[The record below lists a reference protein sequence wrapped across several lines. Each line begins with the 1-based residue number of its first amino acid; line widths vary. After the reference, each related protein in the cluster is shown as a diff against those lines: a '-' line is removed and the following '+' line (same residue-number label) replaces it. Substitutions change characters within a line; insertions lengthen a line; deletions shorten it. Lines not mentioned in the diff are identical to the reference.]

1 MMSKA
6 AIIWLSIAA
15 SLVFVGSIIFVGVM
29 TTFGWDFMKLST
41 NQYDTVDYEI
51 NEEFSNI
58 SIDVDTT
65 DVKFVSSGDGKCS
78 VECYETEKM
87 RHSVKVVDGVLKIE
101 NNDTRKWYEFIG
113 INSGSP
119 KITVSLPAGEYGA
132 LSVKSH
138 TGDVEISREF
148 NFESIDI
155 LENTGDVA
163 SFASVSGGIKIA
175 TDTGRVCVENASA
188 ASLMIET
195 STGSVKLSDVT
206 CEGDIEVVVST
217 GKASLSRVSC
227 KSLISKGSTGDLELN
242 GVVASERFS
251 IERSTGDVE
260 LKASRAETLLIETN
274 TGDVELEGSDASE
287 IFIKTDTGDVEG
299 TLLTEKVFITKTD
312 TGRVR
317 VPNSITGGRCEITT
331 DTGDIEISIQ

>member
-1 MMSKA
+1 MSKA

-15 SLVFVGSIIFVGVM
+15 SLVLVGSIIFVGVM

-41 NQYDTVDYEI
+41 NKYDTVDYEI

-78 VECYETEKM
+78 IECYEAEKM
-87 RHSVKVVDGVLKIE
+87 RHSVKVIDGVLTIE
-101 NNDTRKWYEFIG
+101 KNDTRKWYEHIS
-113 INSGSP
+113 ITSGSA
-119 KITVSLPAGEYGA
+119 KITVSLPVGEYGA

-163 SFASVSGGIKIA
+163 SFASVSGGIKI
-175 TDTGRVCVENASA
+175 
-188 ASLMIET
+188 ET

-206 CEGDIEVVVST
+206 CEGDVEVVVST

-260 LKASRAETLLIETN
+260 LKASRAETLLIETD